1 MTKIY
6 SLFAATLFAATISGQ
21 TVVLTENFSAYA
33 LGGNTSSSGA
43 SGPHGTDVY
52 SNSTNVSSFPTG
64 SRVYQAGGMAKFGSS
79 SQIGTMTTGAL
90 DLSTDGGNVRVTVDV
105 KGWTTVE
112 GPLVITL
119 SGLAPQEVTYTALM
133 NGSPQTVSVEFPA
146 GGTASSTVTIASKAR
161 RAYVDNVKIETY
173 DPTLATVDFS
183 SAKATLVKN
192 TIVNN
197 DIIFA
202 QDAKVSVVNMN
213 GQVVKSALVTKNGS
227 LNVAELPK
235 GTYLVTAVVNGKA
248 VSQKV
253 IKK

>member
-105 KGWTTVE
+105 KGWTAVE

-119 SGLAPQEVTYTALM
+119 SGVAPQEVTYTALM
-133 NGSPQTVSVEFPA
+133 AGTPQTVSVEFPA
-146 GGTASSTVTIASKAR
+146 GGTSSSTITIASKAK

-173 DPTLATVDFS
+173 DSTLATVDFS
-183 SAKATLVKN
+183 SAKTTLVKN
-192 TIVNN
+192 TVVSNE
-197 DIIFA
+197 IIFA

-213 GQVVKSALVTKNGS
+213 GQVVKTALVAKNGN